1 MCPGLGWLGAAE
13 GPAMVFSGSSS
24 KWELSTSIPR
34 CEDSIRGKE
43 ITVSFLSFPRR
54 VFRLLMPVWV
64 NASLHQ
70 IYNSLKKNFK
80 SAEKVQ

>member
-13 GPAMVFSGSSS
+13 GPALGFSGLSS

-34 CEDSIRGKE
+34 YEDSIRGKE
-43 ITVSFLSFPRR
+43 ITVSLCPFHDA
-54 VFRLLMPVWV
+54 FRLLTAVWV

-80 SAEKVQ
+80 SAENVQ